1 MTSALATPA
10 PSFGCNDTLLAQIRA
25 QDAALARELLELFT
39 RPLPSGQPFDWAVA
53 ELVLD
58 TPIIKGQP
66 FNATGREY
74 LRDPINDINAD
85 DCREQTCCW
94 GTGNAKTL
102 KNLVQA
108 TWAMEHAPFS
118 GLFILPSK
126 EGPGGGRQFNNGSLI
141 PTIERTRCFADK
153 IPTGAD
159 RHNFSGLHLQFAG
172 NNVDLAGANS
182 PTQLG
187 AKRCQFVWLDEQDK
201 YKAKLGREE
210 GADYLAGERTKQVPN
225 AKIIRGSTPTKE
237 DFGIWPHLMRSDL
250 RRRFLPCPLCN
261 SDQMS
266 AARRFVLIKDAQ
278 FSVMPTKFADG
289 TEIPA
294 APLVWDKEA
303 KRQDGTWDM
312 DRVIRS
318 ARFECP
324 HCQGH
329 IQDHH
334 RIWLDKNGVWLPTRL
349 SIGHKGYHLPS
360 FYAPHIDTETSWG
373 HMAKKFL
380 DKKDSGELQGYIN
393 SDLAEV
399 HVSQE
404 QGRGTITFTSRP
416 VAQADWT
423 PLLTVDVQKQWPYL
437 WFVVRKWSSFK
448 LLPPVEFSNGRP
460 VLGELIPEFKAKLER
475 LVAGQAAAWLPV
487 AELLRFD
494 TGTAETPLLDF
505 LLAKDITG
513 TNLAAAFRERCM
525 SQTVDF
531 GKWIYRE
538 MGLKMPRGGDSES
551 VAVGHCQT
559 DDWAE
564 LREIFTQFE
573 VGKHLVNRNAAV
585 LIDSGYRERNNP
597 EVLRKCYETATEF
610 GHYDPASKKIWAHP
624 VNGFCKPVPLNNWQP
639 WKGYPI
645 RKRWNVDGIAREWHY
660 NMADPFGGS
669 SEADQCVIQVLEGA
683 ADLFWER
690 FNNLRENRTSNV
702 WAISGALALFPKD
715 KFQISQYERQLNAR
729 YWDEEK
735 QEVRNRG
742 TGGSGHR
749 LWPDELNDCEKMQVA
764 LADSL
769 GFFSYENQPT
779 QNTNTEI
786 RYENEN

>member
-1 MTSALATPA
+1 MTSNLDAFN
-10 PSFGCNDTLLAQIRA
+10 FGCNDTLLAQIRA
-25 QDAALARELLELFT
+25 QDRGLARELLELFT

-53 ELVLD
+53 ELILD
-58 TPIIKGQP
+58 TPTIKGQP

-141 PTIERTRCFADK
+141 PTIERTRCFAAK

-250 RRRFLPCPLCN
+250 RRRFLPCPHCN
-261 SDQMS
+261 PTAGESS
-266 AARRFVLIKDAQ
+266 RFFVLIKDDQ

-289 TEIPA
+289 TVIPA
-294 APLVWDKEA
+294 AQMRWDKEA
-303 KRQDGTWDM
+303 KRQDGTWDI

-318 ARFECP
+318 TRFECP

-334 RIWLDKNGVWLPTRL
+334 RIWMDKNGVWMPTRL

-380 DKKDSGELQGYIN
+380 DKQESGELQGYIN

-404 QGRGTITFTSRP
+404 HADRSIIEITSAGPDAVSSVTWWPELSGDRQARYPGFWYRVRRWCLSILRP
-416 VAQADWT
+416 VRTPEQEAEFFKQLTGEQKTALETLRGETKSDSLYAPDKIVAQLTRTDHWPKLADW
-423 PLLTVDVQKQWPYL
+423 LIANSLTGMRLTDFFQ
-437 WFVVRKWSSFK
+437 
-448 LLPPVEFSNGRP
+448 VEFQTDLIRLLEYIAKQPAVNIPLGRAGDSEAIEIGSADSWEEIDDAQRRHHIANPDMKMDARFGSMDNAEVFAECFRRCPPQGFCHYSPIITPFGPRGRFSRTPMPGYRPFAEWGWTP
-460 VLGELIPEFKAKLER
+460 VLGYPEHKVWPGKDKIR
-475 LVAGQAAAWLPV
+475 LP
-487 AELLRFD
+487 
-494 TGTAETPLLDF
+494 
-505 LLAKDITG
+505 
-513 TNLAAAFRERCM
+513 
-525 SQTVDF
+525 
-531 GKWIYRE
+531 Y
-538 MGLKMPRGGDSES
+538 
-551 VAVGHCQT
+551 
-559 DDWAE
+559 
-564 LREIFTQFE
+564 TQEVNDPF
-573 VGKHLVNRNAAV
+573 VGKMEARQYYQYVFKFDAQWALSEMARVRKKYAFTIAPNCEFHGHNSEQRPVGREEYNLHLR
-585 LIDSGYRERNNP
+585 GYFWDDRQQ
-597 EVLRKCYETATEF
+597 C
-610 GHYDPASKKIWAHP
+610 
-624 VNGFCKPVPLNNWQP
+624 WQAP
-639 WKGYPI
+639 GKQ
-645 RKRWNVDGIAREWHY
+645 
-660 NMADPFGGS
+660 GGS
-669 SEADQCVIQVLEGA
+669 QSRRHPNHL
-683 ADLFWER
+683 
-690 FNNLRENRTSNV
+690 
-702 WAISGALALFPKD
+702 
-715 KFQISQYERQLNAR
+715 Y
-729 YWDEEK
+729 
-735 QEVRNRG
+735 
-742 TGGSGHR
+742 
-749 LWPDELNDCEKMQVA
+749 DCEKNGVA
-764 LADSL
+764 HAVWK
-769 GFFSYENQPT
+769 GIF
-779 QNTNTEI
+779 
-786 RYENEN
+786 RYQKETISSEKP